1 MAAPIIA
8 ALRHRSDL
16 KESVLHTAQE
26 LAHRASIY
34 GVVRA
39 SNDYMG
45 QKCHCHQRTFQR
57 HVVKLEQAHILKKTV
72 VKKVVRIR
80 IGDRIEA
87 RLRNE
92 INTYTFTIPWN
103 KTPSSPLPMD
113 RIPRNLP
120 LQAGEK
126 NSGVREELDNQR
138 KGIRFLTPGTDLWQK
153 VSEEITRLEEMV
165 AHGPRRIR

>member
-1 MAAPIIA
+1 MAAPIVA

-16 KESVLHTAQE
+16 KESVLHTHG

-45 QKCHCHQRTFQR
+45 QGYHCHQRTFQR

-126 NSGVREELDNQR
+126 NSGEEELDNQQER
-138 KGIRFLTPGTDLWQK
+138 HPVPDPRHRSLAESVGGDY
-153 VSEEITRLEEMV
+153 RLEEMV

>member
-1 MAAPIIA
+1 MPLYATYN
-8 ALRHRSDL
+8 DL
-16 KESVLHTAQE
+16 KNPSCTPPKSSRTAG
-26 LAHRASIY
+26 IY

-92 INTYTFTIPWN
+92 INTYT
-103 KTPSSPLPMD
+103 PSPFRGTRPLVHLFLWTEYPG
-113 RIPRNLP
+113 IFHSK
-120 LQAGEK
+120 AGEK
-126 NSGVREELDNQR
+126 NSGVRKELDNQR

-153 VSEEITRLEEMV
+153 VSEEITRLEELV